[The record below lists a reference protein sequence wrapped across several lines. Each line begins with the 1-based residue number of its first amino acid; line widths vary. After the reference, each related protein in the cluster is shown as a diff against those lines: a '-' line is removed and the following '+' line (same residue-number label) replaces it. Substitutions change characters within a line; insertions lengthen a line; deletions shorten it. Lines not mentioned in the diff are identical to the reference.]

1 VKTYR
6 CKHTV
11 EALRWTDT
19 DADRTAFSDWFDGH
33 GVLFETVGPIVLLPD
48 ISPRDEGDHNR
59 VEPGEW
65 VVWMDG
71 EFVAMGD
78 EEFADTYEVVA
89 S

>member
-1 VKTYR
+1 MKTYR

-11 EALRWTDT
+11 EALRWTGT
-19 DADRTAFSDWFDGH
+19 DADREAFSDWFDGH
-33 GVLFETVGPIVLLPD
+33 GVLFETAGSNVLLPD

-65 VVWMDG
+65 VAWMDG

-78 EEFADTYEVVA
+78 EEFVDQYEEVA